1 MPVEN
6 EFPRELPNHS
16 LISSKSQMTLQSI
29 WLFRYPVSSI
39 VCVQFPTDFP
49 KPVLALSARI
59 AIDLGLFTHIVQKC
73 PITSRS
79 LAAITGAEELLI
91 TRILRLLSTAHF
103 AEETSTGT
111 WAPTPITKTMA
122 KEEIAAGYR
131 FICHMVVPALQSA
144 PGYFQHHGYSC
155 PTDAKDG
162 LVQHA
167 LQTKKTSFEYIMS
180 DPHLLKDFNLFMG
193 NGMGARKSWLDW
205 YPVQSN
211 ILDGADADP
220 DKALIVDVGGGK
232 GHDLIAFHKRYPN
245 AGRLVLEDLPAAF
258 DDLGQYS
265 MVIEKVPHDFLAEAQ
280 PVKGAKAYL
289 CHHILHDWP
298 DNYCV
303 RILEGISSAMTP
315 GYSKLLLHEG
325 IVPEKGVCQFQA
337 MSDIATMACN
347 GGMERTR
354 EQWRT
359 LLHMAGLQLIRFWNS
374 PDEGGDG
381 IIEAAKV

>member
-1 MPVEN
+1 
-6 EFPRELPNHS
+6 
-16 LISSKSQMTLQSI
+16 
-29 WLFRYPVSSI
+29 
-39 VCVQFPTDFP
+39 
-49 KPVLALSARI
+49 
-59 AIDLGLFTHIVQKC
+59 
-73 PITSRS
+73 
-79 LAAITGAEELLI
+79 
-91 TRILRLLSTAHF
+91 
-103 AEETSTGT
+103 
-111 WAPTPITKTMA
+111 
-122 KEEIAAGYR
+122 
-131 FICHMVVPALQSA
+131 MVVPALQSA

-280 PVKGAKAYL
+280 PVKGTAFPL
-289 CHHILHDWP
+289 
-298 DNYCV
+298 
-303 RILEGISSAMTP
+303 ISSFIL
-315 GYSKLLLHEG
+315 YRF
-325 IVPEKGVCQFQA
+325 V
-337 MSDIATMACN
+337 DIKQVQRHTYVTTSCTIGPTTTAC
-347 GGMERTR
+347 GSWR
-354 EQWRT
+354 E
-359 LLHMAGLQLIRFWNS
+359 S
-374 PDEGGDG
+374 PQQ
-381 IIEAAKV
+381 